1 MRSRM
6 SIDGKSKAR
15 FVCSSEL
22 KPSSIVQTIPISPSA
37 VGCVPKIYNLAMP
50 LWKQERLCGWCGKI
64 VKPRMWQEA
73 RRRFCDKSCSANWRM
88 RQPVILSKVHNP
100 QVAAKR
106 GKKKSAWYRSG
117 SPKALKELERIRN
130 LNPMSDPNVRQ
141 EVCRILKA
149 VKHKPSVRGGNG
161 HGATL
166 PQRIMH
172 KILGSKW
179 NMEYPLSLGKRIPGY
194 PTHYKL
200 DLANPEKKIAIEVDG
215 FSHRSRKKID
225 QKKDAKLASFGWK
238 VLRFWN
244 RDILTWND
252 TGMPRDTYIS
262 MTLAQHGILLF
273 R

>member
-1 MRSRM
+1 
-6 SIDGKSKAR
+6 
-15 FVCSSEL
+15 
-22 KPSSIVQTIPISPSA
+22 
-37 VGCVPKIYNLAMP
+37 
-50 LWKQERLCGWCGKI
+50 
-64 VKPRMWQEA
+64 
-73 RRRFCDKSCSANWRM
+73 
-88 RQPVILSKVHNP
+88 
-100 QVAAKR
+100 
-106 GKKKSAWYRSG
+106 
-117 SPKALKELERIRN
+117 
-130 LNPMSDPNVRQ
+130 MSDPNVRQ
-141 EVCRILKA
+141 KVSRILKA
-149 VKHKPSVRGGNG
+149 MKHKPSVRGGNG

-252 TGMPRDTYIS
+252 TVDAEGHIYFYDLGRNTASSFFGEWIAGSQFFHPK
-262 MTLAQHGILLF
+262 ILRWRFPKSDYRGLRADSF
-273 R
+273 SAGSARHASTNDYMELGNHS